1 MGARGA
7 LKGAPGAAGSAGT
20 APPGARKKQTCPHC
34 GAVLQVFE
42 MPEAGGW
49 DRLYHLACFNNDCPY
64 YRRGWDWMMSQYN
77 VKVSYRYRLDPA
89 SGCASPIAVWS
100 ETALVNR
107 IVAKDR
113 KPAKKQKKGGRT
125 VQRKRGAR

>member
-7 LKGAPGAAGSAGT
+7 LKGAPGAAGSAT
-20 APPGARKKQTCPHC
+20 TSPPAARKKQICPHG
-34 GAVLQVFE
+34 GAVLQVCE

-89 SGCASPIAVWS
+89 SGWASPIAVCSATS
-100 ETALVNR
+100 ESSRPADISGSAATRGFPALRTA
-107 IVAKDR
+107 A
-113 KPAKKQKKGGRT
+113 RT
-125 VQRKRGAR
+125 

>member
-7 LKGAPGAAGSAGT
+7 LKGAPGAAGSATT
-20 APPGARKKQTCPHC
+20 APPAARKKHACPHC
-34 GAVLQVFE
+34 GAVLQFFE
-42 MPEAGGW
+42 LPEAGGW
-49 DRLYHLACFNNDCPY
+49 DQRCHLACFNNDCPY

-100 ETALVNR
+100 ETALVDR
-107 IVAKDR
+107 IVTKDR
-113 KPAKKQKKGGRT
+113 KPAKKQKKGGRA
-125 VQRKRGAR
+125 VQRKGGT

>member
-7 LKGAPGAAGSAGT
+7 LKGAPGAVGSAAM
-20 APPGARKKQTCPHC
+20 APPAAREKHTCPHC
-34 GAVLQVFE
+34 GAVLQGFE
-42 MPEAGGW
+42 LPEAGGW
-49 DRLYHLACFNNDCPY
+49 DQRFHLACFNNDCPY
-64 YRRGWDWMMSQYN
+64 YRKGWDWMMSQYN

-100 ETALVNR
+100 ETALVDR
-107 IVAKDR
+107 IVTKDR

-125 VQRKRGAR
+125 VQRKGGT

>member
-7 LKGAPGAAGSAGT
+7 SKGARGAAGSATT
-20 APPGARKKQTCPHC
+20 APHAAREKHTCPHC
-34 GAVLQVFE
+34 GAVLQEFE
-42 MPEAGGW
+42 LPEAAGW
-49 DRLYHLACFNNDCPY
+49 DQRFHLACFNNDCPY
-64 YRRGWDWMMSQYN
+64 YQRGWDWMMSQYN

-100 ETALVNR
+100 ETALVDR
-107 IVAKDR
+107 IVKKDR